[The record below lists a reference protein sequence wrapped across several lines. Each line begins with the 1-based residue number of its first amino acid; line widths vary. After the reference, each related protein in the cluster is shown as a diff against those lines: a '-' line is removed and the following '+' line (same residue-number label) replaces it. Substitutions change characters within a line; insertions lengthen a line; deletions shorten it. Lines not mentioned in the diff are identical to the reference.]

1 LSKTMNRAMR
11 TKKFLMIEEKKD
23 IVENFSVDETV
34 RNEKNERVAEM
45 NEKNKSDDTRVSV
58 TERSEKNESDD

>member
-1 LSKTMNRAMR
+1 MV
-11 TKKFLMIEEKKD
+11 IEEKKD
-23 IVENFSVDETV
+23 IVENFRVDETV
-34 RNEKNERVAEM
+34 RNAKNERVAEM